1 MSERI
6 SWTDG
11 FIAVDWGTTNRR
23 AYLVESEGP
32 PSDEFEDG
40 RGILSV
46 RRGEFEAAIEQVRER
61 LGDLPMLL
69 AGMIGSNRG
78 WIEAPYVPC
87 PARTEDLA
95 RGLVL
100 AGNGRAA
107 IVPGVSLNNGRCD
120 VMRGEEVQIL
130 GAVAAGMIRADCLVC
145 HPGTH
150 NKWVRVSASRIESFR
165 TVMTGEIFNLLRGRS
180 ILSDLLRGRATDG
193 EVFREGV
200 RRGLSGPGTTADLFE
215 VRARF
220 LLGRLDPAAAPSLVS
235 GLLIGQDVRIGL
247 AENPG
252 SPVVVMGNPHLTSL
266 YRSALREA
274 GVEAQETDGEKA
286 FLAGARKIVELIE

>member
-1 MSERI
+1 MRTRI

-23 AYLVESEGP
+23 AWLVGKDGSHT
-32 PSDEFEDG
+32 DEFEDG

-46 RRGEFEAAIEQVRER
+46 GRGGFEGAVEQVRER

-87 PARTEDLA
+87 PAQLEDLA
-95 RGLVL
+95 RGLVI
-100 AGNGRAA
+100 AGNRTA
-107 IVPGVSLNNGRCD
+107 IVPGVSLDDGRCD
-120 VMRGEEVQIL
+120 VMRGEEVQIF
-130 GAVAAGMIRADCLVC
+130 GAVSAGMIPADCLVC

-150 NKWVRVSASRIESFR
+150 NKWVQVSGGRIDSFR
-165 TVMTGEIFNLLRGRS
+165 TVMTGELFNLLRGRS
-180 ILSDLLRGRATDG
+180 ILSDLLGGRARVS
-193 EVFREGV
+193 EAFREGV
-200 RRGLSGPGTTADLFE
+200 RRGLSGAGVSADLFE

-220 LLGRLDPAAAPSLVS
+220 LLGRLDPASAPSLVS
-235 GLLIGQDVRIGL
+235 GLLIGHDIKLGL

-252 SPVVVMGNPHLTSL
+252 SQIIVMGGPNLTSL
-266 YRSALREA
+266 YRAALEEA
-274 GVEAQETDGEKA
+274 EVDSSEIDGEEA
-286 FLAGARKIVELIE
+286 FLAGAQRIVELIE

>member
-23 AYLVESEGP
+23 AFLVQADGRQTE
-32 PSDEFEDG
+32 EFEDG

-46 RRGEFEAAIEQVRER
+46 RRGQFEGAIEQVRER

-87 PARTEDLA
+87 PARMEDLA

-107 IVPGVSLNNGRCD
+107 IVPWSVVQQRALRCD
-120 VMRGEEVQIL
+120 ARRGS
-130 GAVAAGMIRADCLVC
+130 ADSSAPFRAARS
-145 HPGTH
+145 PGTAS
-150 NKWVRVSASRIESFR
+150 SAIPER
-165 TVMTGEIFNLLRGRS
+165 TTNG
-180 ILSDLLRGRATDG
+180 
-193 EVFREGV
+193 
-200 RRGLSGPGTTADLFE
+200 SG
-215 VRARF
+215 
-220 LLGRLDPAAAPSLVS
+220 
-235 GLLIGQDVRIGL
+235 
-247 AENPG
+247 
-252 SPVVVMGNPHLTSL
+252 
-266 YRSALREA
+266 
-274 GVEAQETDGEKA
+274 
-286 FLAGARKIVELIE
+286 